1 METAVAGAEAGKLSG
16 ANSRRAS
23 RGSIDVPKIE
33 PEQAPKM
40 TAEQTRLLFRSA
52 DGPETAPAAST
63 REMPP
68 EKPPAVA
75 TMGSVYSGATAG
87 CATERV
93 PRQSSSS
100 SRSSTNPPQT
110 ARPNASPKSA
120 SNVVGSASTET
131 VGAVAMG
138 LRVAALS
145 GNLPPHIP
153 PLISAWSAELAE
165 QHRRPAYERAIRNTL
180 DLYPTPRSRPVSS
193 LSPRQ
198 RATAA
203 CEPPE
208 PPELPEPPRPSSMIK
223 VPPLTVPEL

>member
-131 VGAVAMG
+131 VGAVA
-138 LRVAALS
+138 
-145 GNLPPHIP
+145 
-153 PLISAWSAELAE
+153 
-165 QHRRPAYERAIRNTL
+165 
-180 DLYPTPRSRPVSS
+180 SRPTSHRSS
-193 LSPRQ
+193 R
-198 RATAA
+198 RG
-203 CEPPE
+203 
-208 PPELPEPPRPSSMIK
+208 RPSSRSSTGGLRTSAPYATRSTCTLHRAQGPSRACRHGSA
-223 VPPLTVPEL
+223 PPPPASRPSRPSRPSRRGRAA